1 MAMPEDKKPIYDER
15 VKEIL
20 QGLAEGKT
28 RDELAVAFGHKN
40 YKTLDIYMRRKN
52 FTWDRLKQTY
62 VPAFS
67 RIDAEAIS
75 AGPAPSTK
83 VANVLSFFEKEDA
96 DPRVIAKQ
104 LGFSDHREL
113 ASYMKGKG
121 YEWSTERKNYV
132 RKVGLVEEKN
142 DADTSEGKVVTL
154 TDTDGGGG
162 LSKQQADLVGTG
174 QQTKSSDLSRFL
186 PLLEMLEKNKD
197 RLLGLILPG
206 SDGGKVPRYV
216 VPGVLMTK
224 SVHMPNTLD
233 NLVKEY
239 AREKNISQRDIFQ
252 VALIDFFRRYGYERE
267 IDTLLGER

>member
-67 RIDAEAIS
+67 RIDAEAII

-113 ASYMKGKG
+113 ANYMRGKG
-121 YEWSTERKNYV
+121 YEWSTEKKNYV
-132 RKVGLVEEKN
+132 RKVGIVEKTE
-142 DADTSEGKVVTL
+142 AAAVEGKDAEVA
-154 TDTDGGGG
+154 DGGAVA
-162 LSKQQADLVGTG
+162 SNRQVDSVGYVMEKGT
-174 QQTKSSDLSRFL
+174 SDLGRFL
-186 PLLEMLEKNKD
+186 PLLEMLEKHKD
-197 RLLGLILPG
+197 RLFGLILPG
-206 SDGGKVPRYV
+206 SDGGRVPRYV

-267 IDTLLGER
+267 IDTLLGGS

>member
-1 MAMPEDKKPIYDER
+1 MALPVDKKPVYDER
-15 VKEIL
+15 VNEIL
-20 QGLAEGKT
+20 RGLAEGKE
-28 RDELAVAFGHKN
+28 REELAVAFGHRN
-40 YKTLDIYMRRKN
+40 YKTLDIYMRRRN
-52 FTWDRLKQTY
+52 FTWDRLKKTY

-67 RIDAEAIS
+67 RFDAEAIS
-75 AGPAPSTK
+75 AGPAQSTK

-113 ASYMKGKG
+113 ANYMKGKG
-121 YEWSTERKNYV
+121 YEWSTEKKNYV
-132 RKVGLVEEKN
+132 RKFGLVEKSE
-142 DADTSEGKVVTL
+142 AVAVEGKDAGVV
-154 TDTDGGGG
+154 DGGPVA
-162 LSKQQADLVGTG
+162 SKPQDDSVSYVQESG
-174 QQTKSSDLSRFL
+174 SSPLSRFL

-197 RLLGLILPG
+197 RLFGLILPG
-206 SDGGKVPRYV
+206 SEGGKVPRYV

-233 NLVKEY
+233 NLVREY
-239 AREKNISQRDIFQ
+239 SREKNISQRDIFQ

>member
-28 RDELAVAFGHKN
+28 REELALTFGHRN

-121 YEWSTERKNYV
+121 YEWSSEKKNYV
-132 RKVGLVEEKN
+132 RKIGLVEEEFELESDDGNVVPLSDWSGDGNSSKRFTEPGGTLPRT
-142 DADTSEGKVVTL
+142 DFSELG
-154 TDTDGGGG
+154 
-162 LSKQQADLVGTG
+162 
-174 QQTKSSDLSRFL
+174 RFL

-197 RLLGLILPG
+197 RLFSLILPG
-206 SDGGKVPRYV
+206 SDGGKVPRYM
-216 VPGVLMTK
+216 VPGVLVTK

-233 NLVKEY
+233 NLVREY

-267 IDTLLGER
+267 IDTLLGES

>member
-1 MAMPEDKKPIYDER
+1 MAMPEDKKPVYDER

-20 QGLAEGKT
+20 RGLAQGKT

-40 YKTLDIYMRRKN
+40 YKSLDMHMRRRN
-52 FTWDRLKQTY
+52 FTWDRHRQTY
-62 VPAFS
+62 VPEFC
-67 RIDAEAIS
+67 RFETEGFND
-75 AGPAPSTK
+75 GPPPSTK

-121 YEWSTERKNYV
+121 YEWSTEKKNYV
-132 RKVGLVEEKN
+132 RKVGIVEKTEAAAVEEK
-142 DADTSEGKVVTL
+142 DVGVA
-154 TDTDGGGG
+154 DGGAAA
-162 LSKQQADLVGTG
+162 SKRQADSVCYVQEPG
-174 QQTKSSDLSRFL
+174 SSDLSRFL

-197 RLLGLILPG
+197 RLFGLILPG
-206 SDGGKVPRYV
+206 ADGGKVPRYV